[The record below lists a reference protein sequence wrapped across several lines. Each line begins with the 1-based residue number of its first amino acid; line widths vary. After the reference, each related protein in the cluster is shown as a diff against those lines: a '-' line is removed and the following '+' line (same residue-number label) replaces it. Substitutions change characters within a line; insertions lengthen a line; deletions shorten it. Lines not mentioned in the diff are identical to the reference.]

1 MVMKSEINLV
11 YQPLF
16 ILIFGIQVGD
26 SDQKLAEGITLYSI
40 AADRYERSAILGP
53 LIEVSLLFWEE
64 RGGSSCVL

>member
-53 LIEVSLLFWEE
+53 LIEVNFLFWEE
-64 RGGSSCVL
+64 RGGSSCVS